1 MRKFTLI
8 WFGQLASAIGSGI
21 TGFTLGVWVYQQ
33 TGSATMFT
41 LMGLAATLPGVVV
54 LPLAGSLVD
63 RWDKRRVMVACN
75 LLGAAGTLFVLA
87 QLARNGLEVWHVFP
101 AVCVISAAS
110 AVQQLTKAT
119 VITVLVPKEQFG
131 RTSGMVQ
138 SAQAAAQIVPP
149 LLAGMLLAVIHLP
162 GLLLIDLAT
171 YLFAILTLL
180 LVRVPRVAPGGEG
193 AGDGRKPPLL
203 RGAADGWAF
212 IRERPGL
219 LALLVYFSIN
229 NFVAGVARALFVPM
243 LLSFTTAQ
251 VVGTVLSVNGAG
263 FLLGSL
269 VMAAWGGPK
278 DRAQGVLGFGLLF
291 GVSVILVGLR
301 PSVTLVAAAAFAM
314 YFFIPLI
321 NSCSQAI
328 WQSKTPPD
336 KQGRVFA
343 VRGTIALSTAPLAFL
358 VAGPLADGVFTP
370 IASSGAAQT
379 LLGAGPGR
387 GIGLVFVVAGALTV
401 LVQCAGYLHPRLRRV
416 EGELPDAV
424 PEAATP

>member
-1 MRKFTLI
+1 MRSFSLI
-8 WFGQLASAIGSGI
+8 WFGQLVSAVGSGI

-63 RWDKRRVMVACN
+63 RWDRRRVMVACN
-75 LLGAAGTLFVLA
+75 LLGATGTLFVIAL
-87 QLARNGLEVWHVFP
+87 LARDSLEVWHVYP

-110 AVQQLTKAT
+110 AVLQLTQAT
-119 VITVLVPKEQFG
+119 VITLLVPKEQFG

-149 LLAGMLLAVIHLP
+149 LLAGMLLAAIHIP
-162 GLLLIDLAT
+162 GLLLIDFAT
-171 YLFAILTLL
+171 YLFAILMLL
-180 LVRVPRVAPGGEG
+180 LARMPRVAPSGEG
-193 AGDGRKPPLL
+193 RVGKPPLL

-229 NFVAGVARALFVPM
+229 NFIGGVARALLIPM

-251 VVGTVLSVNGAG
+251 VLGTVLSVAGAG

-269 VMAAWGGPK
+269 VMTAWGGPK
-278 DRAQGVLGFGLLF
+278 DRARGVLGFGLLF
-291 GVSVILVGLR
+291 GVSVMLVGLR

-314 YFFIPLI
+314 YCLIPLI

-328 WQSKTPPD
+328 WQSKTPLD

-343 VRGTIALSTAPLAFL
+343 VRGTIALSTAPLAYL
-358 VAGPLADGVFTP
+358 VAGPLADRVFSP
-370 IASSGAAQT
+370 IASTGVVQT

-401 LVQCAGYLHPRLRRV
+401 LVQCAGFLQPRLRRV
-416 EGELPDAV
+416 EEELPDAV
-424 PEAATP
+424 AEAATP

>member
-1 MRKFTLI
+1 MRSFSLI
-8 WFGQLASAIGSGI
+8 WFGQLVSNVGSGI
-21 TGFTLGVWVYQQ
+21 TGFTLGVWVYQL

-63 RWDKRRVMVACN
+63 RWDRRRIMVACN
-75 LLGAAGTLFVLA
+75 LLGAAGTLSVIALF
-87 QLARNGLEVWHVFP
+87 ARGSLEVWHVYP
-101 AVCVISAAS
+101 AVCFIAAAS
-110 AVQQLTKAT
+110 AVLQLAQAT

-131 RTSGMVQ
+131 RASGMVQ
-138 SAQAAAQIVPP
+138 SAQAAAQIFPP
-149 LLAGMLLAVIHLP
+149 LLAGMLLAAMRIPV
-162 GLLLIDLAT
+162 LLLIDFAS

-180 LVRVPRVAPGGEG
+180 LARIPRDARGGEG
-193 AGDGRKPPLL
+193 EVGKPPLL

-219 LALLVYFSIN
+219 LALLVYFGIN
-229 NFVAGVARALFVPM
+229 NFVVGIARALFVPM

-251 VVGTVLSVNGAG
+251 VLGTVLSVTGAG

-278 DRAQGVLGFGLLF
+278 DRTQGVLGFGLLF
-291 GVSVILVGLR
+291 GMSVMLVGLR

-314 YFFIPLI
+314 HCLIPLI

-328 WQSKTPPD
+328 WQSKTPLD
-336 KQGRVFA
+336 RQGRVFA
-343 VRGTIALSTAPLAFL
+343 VRGTIALSTAPLAYL
-358 VAGPLADGVFTP
+358 VAGPLADGVFSP
-370 IASSGAAQT
+370 LASTGVAQT

-387 GIGLVFVVAGALTV
+387 GIGLVFVVAGALTL
-401 LVQCAGYLHPRLRRV
+401 LVQCAGFLYPRLRRV

-424 PEAATP
+424 AGAATP